1 LWNGVILQ
9 ECGSAL
15 QFDTWRRRSDRRGGF
30 VAAVSFHYTGDG
42 REAGVRAIRPVFYLL
57 LCGCAIVSMAGSVA
71 ADGDDRVVV
80 LDVDGTIVPVVAQY
94 VERGISLAEETGAS
108 ACVIRLN
115 TPGGLL
121 TATEDI
127 VSSIMNADVPVV
139 TYVSPK
145 GAWAASAGTFITLAS
160 HVAAMTPGTT
170 IGAAHPVSGSGEQIP
185 EDQMEKITRFSE
197 QWMRTIAEDRH
208 RNIEEA
214 ALAVTESKSFTDVEA
229 LEVGL
234 IDIRADSLDDLL
246 ESIDGVEVELA
257 NGETVVLST
266 RGAAQEPTD
275 MTRFERFLH
284 VLSDPNIAY
293 ILFTMATIGLVT
305 EISSPGLIFPGVA
318 GGICL
323 ILAFYAL
330 GVLDAY
336 WGGVALMLLA
346 VGLFIAEAFTTSF
359 GALTAGGVTALVLGS
374 IVLFS
379 KSPGVEVNR
388 GLIAAVAAGAAAFSI
403 FILGAII
410 QGQRRRKATG
420 AEGMVG
426 MTALARTPLSPRG
439 TVLVEGELWTAVAE
453 GAPVSPGEEV
463 TILAVEKMQLRV
475 RRRSPA

>member
-1 LWNGVILQ
+1 MRI
-9 ECGSAL
+9 
-15 QFDTWRRRSDRRGGF
+15 
-30 VAAVSFHYTGDG
+30 
-42 REAGVRAIRPVFYLL
+42 L
-57 LCGCAIVSMAGSVA
+57 LCLALGGCALASMAGNAA
-71 ADGDDRVVV
+71 ADSDDRVVV
-80 LDVDGTIVPVVAQY
+80 LDVEGTIVPVVAQY
-94 VERGISLAEETGAS
+94 IERGIELAEETDAE

-127 VSSIMNADVPVV
+127 VSSIMNADVPVI

-170 IGAAHPVSGSGEQIP
+170 IGAAHPVSGTGEEIP

-197 QWMRTIAEDRH
+197 RWMRTIAEDRH
-208 RNIEEA
+208 RNIEQA

-229 LEVGL
+229 LEAGL
-234 IDIRADSLDDLL
+234 IDIRASSLEELL
-246 ESIDGVEVELA
+246 QNVDGGQVALA
-257 NGETVVLST
+257 SGETVTLST
-266 RGAAQEPTD
+266 AGAVQEPAD
-275 MTRFERFLH
+275 MTRFEQFLH
-284 VLSDPNIAY
+284 VLSDPNVAY
-293 ILFTMATIGLVT
+293 ILFTLATIGLVT
-305 EISSPGLIFPGVA
+305 EISSPGLIFPGVV

-346 VGLFIAEAFTTSF
+346 VGLFVAEYFTTSF
-359 GALTAGGVTALVLGS
+359 GALTAGGVAALVLGS

-379 KSPGVEVNR
+379 KSPGIHVDR
-388 GLIAAVAAGAAAFSI
+388 GLIVVVAAGATAFSV

-410 QGQRRRKATG
+410 RGQRRRKATG
-420 AEGMVG
+420 AEGMIG
-426 MTALARTPLSPRG
+426 TTAIARTPLTPRG
-439 TVLVEGELWTAVAE
+439 TVLAEGELWTAIAE
-453 GAPVSPGEEV
+453 GGPVAPGDEV
-463 TILAVEKMQLRV
+463 TILAVERMQLRV

>member
-1 LWNGVILQ
+1 
-9 ECGSAL
+9 
-15 QFDTWRRRSDRRGGF
+15 
-30 VAAVSFHYTGDG
+30 
-42 REAGVRAIRPVFYLL
+42 VRTMRIL
-57 LCGCAIVSMAGSVA
+57 LCLALGGCALASMAGNAA
-71 ADGDDRVVV
+71 ADSDDRVVV
-80 LDVDGTIVPVVAQY
+80 LDVEGTIVPVVAQY
-94 VERGISLAEETGAS
+94 IERGIELAEETDAE

-127 VSSIMNADVPVV
+127 VSSIMNADVPVI

-170 IGAAHPVSGSGEQIP
+170 IGAAHPVSGTGEEIP

-197 QWMRTIAEDRH
+197 RWMRSIAEDRH
-208 RNIEEA
+208 RKIEQA

-229 LEVGL
+229 LEAGL
-234 IDIRADSLDDLL
+234 IDIRASSLEELL
-246 ESIDGVEVELA
+246 QNVDGGQVELA
-257 NGETVVLST
+257 SGETVTLST
-266 RGAAQEPTD
+266 AGAVQEPAD
-275 MTRFERFLH
+275 MTRFEQFLH
-284 VLSDPNIAY
+284 VLSDPNVAY
-293 ILFTMATIGLVT
+293 ILFTLATIGLVT
-305 EISSPGLIFPGVA
+305 EISSPGLIFPGVV

-346 VGLFIAEAFTTSF
+346 VGLFVAEYFTTSF
-359 GALTAGGVTALVLGS
+359 GALTAGGVAALVLGS

-379 KSPGVEVNR
+379 KSPGIHVDR
-388 GLIAAVAAGAAAFSI
+388 GLIVVVAAGATAFSV

-410 QGQRRRKATG
+410 RGQRRRKATG
-420 AEGMVG
+420 AEGMIG
-426 MTALARTPLSPRG
+426 TTAIARTPLTPRG
-439 TVLVEGELWTAVAE
+439 TVLAEGELWTAIAE
-453 GAPVSPGEEV
+453 GGPVAPGDEV
-463 TILAVEKMQLRV
+463 TILAVERMQLRV

>member
-1 LWNGVILQ
+1 MRI
-9 ECGSAL
+9 
-15 QFDTWRRRSDRRGGF
+15 
-30 VAAVSFHYTGDG
+30 
-42 REAGVRAIRPVFYLL
+42 L
-57 LCGCAIVSMAGSVA
+57 LCLALGGCALASMAGNAA
-71 ADGDDRVVV
+71 ADSDDRVVV
-80 LDVDGTIVPVVAQY
+80 LDVEGTIVPVVAQY
-94 VERGISLAEETGAS
+94 IERGIELAEETDAE

-127 VSSIMNADVPVV
+127 VSSIMNADVPVI

-170 IGAAHPVSGSGEQIP
+170 IGAAHPVSGTGEEIP

-197 QWMRTIAEDRH
+197 RWMRTIAEDRH
-208 RNIEEA
+208 RNIEQA

-229 LEVGL
+229 LEAGL
-234 IDIRADSLDDLL
+234 IDIRASSLEELL
-246 ESIDGVEVELA
+246 QNVDGGQVELA
-257 NGETVVLST
+257 SGETVTLST
-266 RGAAQEPTD
+266 AGAVQEPAD
-275 MTRFERFLH
+275 MTRFEQFLH
-284 VLSDPNIAY
+284 VLSDPNVAY
-293 ILFTMATIGLVT
+293 ILFTLATIGLVT
-305 EISSPGLIFPGVA
+305 EISSPGLIFPGVV

-346 VGLFIAEAFTTSF
+346 VGLFVAEYFTTSF
-359 GALTAGGVTALVLGS
+359 GALTAGGVAALVLGS

-379 KSPGVEVNR
+379 KSPGIHVDR
-388 GLIAAVAAGAAAFSI
+388 GLIVVVAAGATAFSV

-410 QGQRRRKATG
+410 RGQRRRKATG
-420 AEGMVG
+420 AEGMIG
-426 MTALARTPLSPRG
+426 TTAIARTPLTPRG
-439 TVLVEGELWTAVAE
+439 TVLAEGELWTAIAE
-453 GAPVSPGEEV
+453 GGPVAPGDEV
-463 TILAVEKMQLRV
+463 TILAVERMQLRV